1 MIGSVITVSYTWGN
15 FSSSTLK
22 TYNGQKLKCKTL
34 YYETASRERCLT
46 IMELEN
52 FQTKS
57 IGIFNRVLIII
68 SLPSIALL
76 IFYFFDKKDNTAKKR
91 TRKK

>member
-1 MIGSVITVSYTWGN
+1 
-15 FSSSTLK
+15 
-22 TYNGQKLKCKTL
+22 
-34 YYETASRERCLT
+34 
-46 IMELEN
+46 MELEN